1 MRLSTSTVVE
11 QGEASEASGTASNGV
26 PDGEVREEPV
36 VLTGDCEERPWLRE
50 GKEEDPPSSRPTV
63 F

>member
-1 MRLSTSTVVE
+1 MMLSTLTVVE
-11 QGEASEASGTASNGV
+11 QGEASEASGMFSNRV
-26 PDGEVREEPV
+26 PDGELRDEPV

-50 GKEEDPPSSRPTV
+50 VTEEDPPSSRPTV